1 MLLERSTNVDN
12 VDLNEI
18 LKKTVILI
26 TKTYRDFVSV
36 SF

>member
-18 LKKTVILI
+18 LKKNGHFNNQDV
-26 TKTYRDFVSV
+26 
-36 SF
+36 